1 MDIIRKLLK
10 LLCPELNVLGV
21 IDVGLESLPTD
32 EKIIGKSGYLQVFL
46 EGGLNQQRIGVC
58 LLVSIENK
66 LICSVMLVALP
77 VKAQLPRIPSAGPYI
92 PCLQ

>member
-1 MDIIRKLLK
+1 LDIIRKLLK

-58 LLVSIENK
+58 LLVSTENK
-66 LICSVMLVALP
+66 LLCSVVALP